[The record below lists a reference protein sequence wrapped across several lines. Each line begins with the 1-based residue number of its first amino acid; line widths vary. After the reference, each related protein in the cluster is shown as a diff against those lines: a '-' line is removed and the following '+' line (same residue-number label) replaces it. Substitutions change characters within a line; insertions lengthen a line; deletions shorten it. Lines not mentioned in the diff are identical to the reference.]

1 MSKLSVLLGER
12 FIEPSPVVTDRQPTT
27 LDDLRMGQHAMICD
41 VSGEVDHAT
50 ARRMID
56 LGFVPGTGVQLIR
69 RAPLADPLMFRV
81 AGYQIALRRAQARCI
96 YVVTTA

>member
-1 MSKLSVLLGER
+1 MSKLSALLGER
-12 FIEPSPVVTDRQPTT
+12 MIQSSLLVADRQSTT
-27 LDDLRMGQHAMICD
+27 LDELRLGQHAMICD

-56 LGFVPGTGVQLIR
+56 LGFAPGTGVQLIR
-69 RAPLADPLMFRV
+69 RAPLSDPLMFRV

-96 YVVTTA
+96 NVVTTA